1 MLSHFDDL
9 VVLPQSVFELYAYI
23 KKMETLE
30 AAKKLLFSP
39 KLVQID
45 ELDTVLRN
53 FEELS
58 FKDCNAYQILRIMR
72 TVHNSYV
79 RAFNEICGE

>member
-1 MLSHFDDL
+1 MVSHFDDL
-9 VVLPQSVFELYAYI
+9 VVLPQSVFELYTFI

-45 ELDTVLRN
+45 E
-53 FEELS
+53 
-58 FKDCNAYQILRIMR
+58 
-72 TVHNSYV
+72 
-79 RAFNEICGE
+79 